1 MSVSEA
7 RAGAVYIPLGELER
21 RTHELPPPH
30 KEILL
35 LCDSLEAYYALGWLH
50 ARGRR
55 ARLVPVESLT
65 VADRDADA
73 TGVRYRLWEPNEWL
87 EEIIVKGN
95 I

>member
-7 RAGAVYIPLGELER
+7 RAGAVYIPLSELEQR
-21 RTHELPPPH
+21 LHELPPPH

-65 VADRDADA
+65 AVGGDADA
-73 TGVRYRLWEPNEWL
+73 TDVRYRLWEPNAWV